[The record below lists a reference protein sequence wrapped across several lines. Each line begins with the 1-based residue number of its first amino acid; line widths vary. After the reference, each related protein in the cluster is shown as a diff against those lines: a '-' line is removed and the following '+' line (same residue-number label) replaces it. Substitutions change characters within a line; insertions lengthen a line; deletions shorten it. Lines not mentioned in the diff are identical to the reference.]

1 MAVTVKLDSFEG
13 PLDLLLQLIEKNKVD
28 ICDIPIREITD
39 QYLEVLAQMGEE
51 KLDVMSDFCV
61 MAAELLSIKARMLLP
76 KPEEEEEEDP
86 REELVQRLLE
96 HKLYKAL
103 AQEMRSYEEEGE
115 YYLYH
120 QPEIPREVASYREP
134 VDVQALFAGVDPGK
148 LRDIF
153 ESVLKRMEERVDP
166 VRSRFGTI
174 RQAKVRLTDKIRRVQ
189 QIGREKRRFSFRQLL
204 EEQPDKQSLVLTFL
218 AILEMM
224 KAGQIEAV
232 QETPFGDI
240 DCEWHEEA
248 EGIDTAALGD
258 Y

>member
-28 ICDIPIREITD
+28 IFDIPIREITE
-39 QYLEVLAQMGEE
+39 QYLEVLAQMPEE
-51 KLDVMSDFCV
+51 RLDLMSDFCV

-103 AQEMRSYEEEGE
+103 AKEMRSYEEEGE

-120 QPEIPREVASYREP
+120 EPEIPGEVASYREP
-134 VDVQALFAGVDPGK
+134 VDVRALFSGVDPGK
-148 LRDIF
+148 LKEIF
-153 ESVLKRMEERVDP
+153 EGVLRRMEERVDP

-174 RQAKVRLTDKIRRVQ
+174 KQAKVRLTDKVRFVQ
-189 QIGREKRRFSFRQLL
+189 QVGRAKHRFSFRQLL

-232 QETPFGDI
+232 QEEPFGDI
-240 DCEWHEEA
+240 TCEWHETP
-248 EGIDTAALGD
+248 DALDASQLTD